1 MPLVPAPFT
10 TRTPRAARRRT
21 FLAQSGCGLL
31 AALGAT
37 PFADAATPVAHVE
50 ERPDLATHFKEAGVR
65 GTWVVLDSATAKL
78 TVVDRRRADKR
89 YSPASTFKIP
99 NSLIALETGAVKDID
114 EILPYG
120 GGTYKRKEWE
130 RDMNLRDAI
139 RVSHLPI
146 YRGVARRI
154 GLARMNE
161 WIAKLHYGNETLGT
175 EVDQFWVNNKLQI
188 SAAEQ
193 VRFLMRLAQRGLPM
207 SMRTQDMVHEI
218 TLLEKAPTHALH
230 GKTGCYETPG
240 FSLGWWVGWV
250 AQANGSVQSFALNI
264 DMHGEADVAKRIPLG
279 RKLLA
284 RMNLLA
290 A

>member
-1 MPLVPAPFT
+1 MPRVPAPFT
-10 TRTPRAARRRT
+10 TRTAPRRT

-37 PFADAATPVAHVE
+37 RFADAATPVAHVE
-50 ERPDLATHFKEAGVR
+50 ERPDLAGYFREAGVS
-65 GTWVVLDSATAKL
+65 GTWVVLDSATSKL
-78 TVVDRRRADKR
+78 TVVDRRRAERR

-114 EILPYG
+114 EVLPHG

-161 WIAKLHYGNETLGT
+161 WIARLHYGNETLGT
-175 EVDQFWVNNKLQI
+175 EVDQFWVNDKLKI
-188 SAAEQ
+188 SAVEQ
-193 VRFLMRLAQRGLPM
+193 ARFLMRLAQRSLPM
-207 SMRTQDMVHEI
+207 SRRSQDMVHDI
-218 TLLEKAPTHALH
+218 TLIEQTPAHALH
-230 GKTGCYETPG
+230 AKTGWYESPSL
-240 FSLGWWVGWV
+240 SLGWWVGWV
-250 AQANGSVQSFALNI
+250 AQANGSMQSFALNI

-284 RMNLLA
+284 QMTLLPA
-290 A
+290 

>member
-1 MPLVPAPFT
+1 MLVRGSAT
-10 TRTPRAARRRT
+10 V
-21 FLAQSGCGLL
+21 
-31 AALGAT
+31 AALAT
-37 PFADAATPVAHVE
+37 AWHGGLAHAATAPDAAPQ
-50 ERPDLATHFKEAGVR
+50 ERADLARHFTAAGTP
-65 GTWVVLDSATAKL
+65 GTFALFDAATAKL
-78 TVVDRRRADKR
+78 TLVDARRAGQR
-89 YSPASTFKIP
+89 FVPASTYKIP

-161 WIAKLHYGNETLGT
+161 WIARLHYGNETLGT

-193 VRFLMRLAQRGLPM
+193 VRFLMRLAQRSLPM
-207 SMRTQDMVHEI
+207 STRTQDMVHEI
-218 TLLEKAPTHALH
+218 TLLEKTPTHALH
-230 GKTGCYETPG
+230 AKTGWYESPSL
-240 FSLGWWVGWV
+240 SLGWWVGWV
-250 AQANGSVQSFALNI
+250 AQANGSMQSFALNI

-284 RMNLLA
+284 QMNVLA